1 MDIKLGKSYSKLDN
15 KTFYEIFNTSISNV
29 YASPSYVNRRNSR

>member
-15 KTFYEIFNTSISNV
+15 KTVYEIFSTSIPNIYVS
-29 YASPSYVNRRNSR
+29 SSYVNRRNSR